1 MSVMN
6 IVVRAVRNGDYQNLH
21 QVYTCPGVMKNTLGL
36 PYAPLDFWKKRTEN
50 RSPRDHVLVA
60 EVDGRVV
67 GSINLHCG
75 VGRMAHS
82 SGYGMGIHDDFQ
94 GQGRSFL
101 MDAMIDLAENWL
113 NTQRTKLQVYADNEP
128 GISLYEKFGFEIE
141 GTHRNHAFQV
151 GLYVD
156 SYTMARLRS

>member
-1 MSVMN
+1 
-6 IVVRAVRNGDYQNLH
+6 
-21 QVYTCPGVMKNTLGL
+21 MKNTLGL

-67 GSINLHCG
+67 GSINLHCS

-82 SGYGMGIHDDFQ
+82 AGFGMGIHDEFQ
-94 GQGRSFL
+94 GQGGALL

-113 NTQRTKLQVYADNEP
+113 NIQRIKLQVYADNEP

-141 GTHRNHAFQV
+141 GTHRNHAFRD

>member
-60 EVDGRVV
+60 EVDG
-67 GSINLHCG
+67 
-75 VGRMAHS
+75 
-82 SGYGMGIHDDFQ
+82 
-94 GQGRSFL
+94 
-101 MDAMIDLAENWL
+101 
-113 NTQRTKLQVYADNEP
+113 
-128 GISLYEKFGFEIE
+128 
-141 GTHRNHAFQV
+141 
-151 GLYVD
+151 LYVD

>member
-1 MSVMN
+1 MN
-6 IVVRAVRNGDYQNLH
+6 IVVRAVRNGDYQNLR

-67 GSINLHCG
+67 G
-75 VGRMAHS
+75 
-82 SGYGMGIHDDFQ
+82 
-94 GQGRSFL
+94 RSTSTAASVAWRTLPGTGWAFTTISKDRAGALL

-151 GLYVD
+151 GLCVD

>member
-1 MSVMN
+1 MN

-21 QVYTCPGVMKNTLGL
+21 QVSTCPGVMKNTLGL
-36 PYAPLDFWKKRTEN
+36 PYAPLDFWKERTEN

-67 GSINLHCG
+67 GSINL
-75 VGRMAHS
+75 
-82 SGYGMGIHDDFQ
+82 
-94 GQGRSFL
+94 
-101 MDAMIDLAENWL
+101 AENWL
-113 NTQRTKLQVYADNEP
+113 NIQRIKLQVYADNEP
-128 GISLYEKFGFEIE
+128 GISLYEKFRFEIE
-141 GTHRNHAFQV
+141 GTHRNHAFRD

>member
-1 MSVMN
+1 
-6 IVVRAVRNGDYQNLH
+6 
-21 QVYTCPGVMKNTLGL
+21 
-36 PYAPLDFWKKRTEN
+36 
-50 RSPRDHVLVA
+50 
-60 EVDGRVV
+60 
-67 GSINLHCG
+67 
-75 VGRMAHS
+75 
-82 SGYGMGIHDDFQ
+82 
-94 GQGRSFL
+94 

-141 GTHRNHAFQV
+141 GTHRNHAFRD